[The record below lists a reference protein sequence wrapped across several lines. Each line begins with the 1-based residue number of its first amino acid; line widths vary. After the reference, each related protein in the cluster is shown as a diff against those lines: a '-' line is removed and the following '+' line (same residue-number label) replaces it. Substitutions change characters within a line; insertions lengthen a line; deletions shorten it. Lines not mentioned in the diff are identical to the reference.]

1 MATMNP
7 LQESACNAGD
17 IGSIPGS
24 GRSLGGGKWQITPVF
39 LPGQRKK
46 SNGQRSL
53 VGYSPK
59 GLNESD
65 MTEQLSK
72 LVSYYGEMLSV
83 LAVFSSTPSSPKFL
97 FFALFLRGRLPRWA
111 TQTEPLCH
119 WPVVRC
125 SQGWDQPEMAAE
137 GAGVSLVSYLWAT
150 LTGIWLHYPPP
161 TFVLSAL
168 RVVKASHG

>member
-17 IGSIPGS
+17 TGSIPGS
-24 GRSLGGGKWQITPVF
+24 GRSLGGGKWRVTPVF

-46 SNGQRSL
+46 STGQRSL

-59 GLNESD
+59 GLSESD

-83 LAVFSSTPSSPKFL
+83 LAVFSSTPSSHCCSLPCSYEAGRPDGPHRL
-97 FFALFLRGRLPRWA
+97 SPFAIG
-111 TQTEPLCH
+111 Q
-119 WPVVRC
+119 
-125 SQGWDQPEMAAE
+125 
-137 GAGVSLVSYLWAT
+137 
-150 LTGIWLHYPPP
+150 
-161 TFVLSAL
+161 
-168 RVVKASHG
+168 